1 LQEGSRAGSNRY
13 RHIFRLGLGLASVL
27 ALVLLRKVLIPFILA
42 AFLSYMLEPPVG
54 FLNRRGMSRAG
65 AIALVYLAIFTAA
78 VLLGVYFIPRFFQDL
93 REISMAIPKYA
104 QALAQLSE
112 RAYQV
117 GKEYNVPEGFV
128 QGIAGAL
135 SRLETR
141 LVGAGEGLVQ
151 AILSSVSLVPHILLA
166 PVIAYYIL
174 RDINK
179 WRHNTLLRMSRYPL
193 HYMDLV
199 RDIDRVFAGFI
210 RGQSLVALFVTIMV
224 WAASILLKLRY
235 GAVLGVI
242 SGLGE
247 FIPYFGPVIGS
258 IPILVVAFLSSPIT
272 GLWALVL
279 VGFIQWFDS
288 TVLVPRVTGERV
300 GLHPLWVIFA
310 IFAGGEL
317 LGFWGI
323 FLAVPLAGAFN
334 PSTMR
339 PFFSLPDLSTGFRK
353 TVRLFCRV
361 KRIWQEYTAGCRNFR

>member
-1 LQEGSRAGSNRY
+1 MQEGSRAGSNRY

-141 LVGAGEGLVQ
+141 LVGAGEELVQ

-323 FLAVPLAGAFN
+323 FLAVPLAGI
-334 PSTMR
+334 
-339 PFFSLPDLSTGFRK
+339 FRVFLRFLRTVLKHK
-353 TVRLFCRV
+353 TP
-361 KRIWQEYTAGCRNFR
+361 QQ